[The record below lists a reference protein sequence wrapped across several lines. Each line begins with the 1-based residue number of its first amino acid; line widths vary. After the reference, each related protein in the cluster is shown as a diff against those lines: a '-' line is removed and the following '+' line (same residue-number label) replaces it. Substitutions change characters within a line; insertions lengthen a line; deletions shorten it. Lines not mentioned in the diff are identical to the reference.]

1 MVSKSILVA
10 IVGGITCLDRTLVQ
24 AMISRPIVVG
34 PIIGLILN
42 NPYTGLLIGA
52 FVELFWID
60 RSHVGVSIPPNDT
73 VVAILITGS
82 SIIVGNKLGALSNE
96 LVAFS
101 VLLFMPFGILGQ
113 KIDIWLI
120 RSNDVAAQQ
129 AVEDAKMGNLRGIS
143 RKHLFGLLKTFL
155 STTAFLFISLICGIQ
170 ALSWIY
176 PLIPENMVKALLY
189 IYFFLPVIGVAV
201 ALNTIKLRGTIPV
214 FSGIFLIGA
223 LLIEIL

>member
-10 IVGGITCLDRTLVQ
+10 LVGGITCLDRTLVQ

-34 PIIGLILN
+34 PIIGLILDD
-42 NPYTGLLIGA
+42 PYTGLLIGA

-60 RSHVGVSIPPNDT
+60 RSHIGVSIPPNDT
-73 VVAILITGS
+73 VVAILITGT
-82 SIIVGNKLGALSNE
+82 SIIAGNKLDALSRE

-129 AVEDAKMGNLRGIS
+129 AVEDAKLGNIRGIS
-143 RKHLFGLLKTFL
+143 RKHLIGLLKTFL
-155 STTAFLFISLICGIQ
+155 ITTAFIFISLICGIQ
-170 ALSWIY
+170 ILSWIY
-176 PLIPENMVKALLY
+176 PHIPENIVSALFY
-189 IYFFLPVIGVAV
+189 VYFFLPVIGVAV

-223 LLIEIL
+223 LIIEIL

>member
-10 IVGGITCLDRTLVQ
+10 LVGGITCLDRTLVQ
-24 AMISRPIVVG
+24 VMMSRPIVVG

-60 RSHVGVSIPPNDT
+60 RSHIGVSVPPNDT

-82 SIIVGNKLGALSNE
+82 SIIVGNKLGAQSSE

-113 KIDIWLI
+113 KIDVWLLQL
-120 RSNDVAAQQ
+120 NDVASQQ
-129 AVEDAKMGNLRGIS
+129 AIEDAKMGNINGVS
-143 RKHLFGLLKTFL
+143 HKHLSGLLKTFL
-155 STTAFLFISLICGIQ
+155 STTAFLFIALIFGIQ
-170 ALSWIY
+170 LLSWIY
-176 PLIPENMVKALLY
+176 PLLTENMVKALLY
-189 IYFFLPVIGVAV
+189 TYYILPVIGVAV

-214 FSGIFLIGA
+214 FSGIFLIGTLIVE
-223 LLIEIL
+223 LL

>member
-10 IVGGITCLDRTLVQ
+10 VVGGITCLDRSLVQ

-42 NPYTGLLIGA
+42 NPYAGLLIGA

-60 RSHVGVSIPPNDT
+60 RSHIGVSIPPNDT

-82 SIIVGNKLGALSNE
+82 SIIVGNKLGALSSE

-129 AVEDAKMGNLRGIS
+129 AVEDAKKGNMRGIS

-170 ALSWIY
+170 ILLWLY

-189 IYFFLPVIGVAV
+189 IYYFLPVIGVAV

-223 LLIEIL
+223 LIIEIL

>member
-10 IVGGITCLDRTLVQ
+10 LVGGITCLDRTLVQ

-34 PIIGLILN
+34 PIIGLILDD
-42 NPYTGLLIGA
+42 PYTGLLIGA

-60 RSHVGVSIPPNDT
+60 RSHIGVSIPPNDT
-73 VVAILITGS
+73 VVAILITGT
-82 SIIVGNKLGALSNE
+82 SIIAGNKLDALSRE

-120 RSNDVAAQQ
+120 RSNDLAAQQ
-129 AVEDAKMGNLRGIS
+129 AVEDAKLVNIRGIS

-155 STTAFLFISLICGIQ
+155 ITTAFIFISLICGIQ
-170 ALSWIY
+170 ILSWIY
-176 PLIPENMVKALLY
+176 PHIPENIVSALFY
-189 IYFFLPVIGVAV
+189 VYFFLPVIGVAV

-223 LLIEIL
+223 LIIEIL